1 MRENLYLGGVK
12 YKKVEYIQLSQ
23 KAEVLLGLVPNNT
36 IKWQVK
42 LKTATADGG
51 QIVGGT
57 YRNGEES
64 ACRLFNYNN
73 TIYLDYGS
81 GEGGNRIYG
90 SRWNNNTIYN
100 FEVGNRYV
108 KNLDIGANLI
118 SGSSVGAFNYSQGD
132 FGVFA
137 SDTTTTIY
145 YIKVWLNDALVR
157 DCVPVKDANGIFG
170 LYDSITDEFY
180 GKGDTGVITG
190 GEEI

>member
-1 MRENLYLGGVK
+1 MYLGGAK

-23 KAEVLLGLVPNNT
+23 GAEVLLGLVPNNT

-42 LKTATADGG
+42 LKTAAADGG
-51 QIVGGT
+51 NIVGGT
-57 YRNGEES
+57 YRDGEKS
-64 ACRLFNYNN
+64 GCRFFNYSNQ
-73 TIYLDYGS
+73 IFLDYGS
-81 GEGGNRIYG
+81 GESGNRIYG

-108 KNLDIGANLI
+108 KNLDTGANLI

-145 YIKVWLNDALVR
+145 YIKVWLNGELVR

-170 LYDSITDEFY
+170 LYDSITEKFY

-190 GEEI
+190 GGEI